1 MSGQCSV
8 IAVARLGLCFVVI
21 LIGVLHSEAVVSG
34 APQEEAQKHNQEA
47 LASDDDDDVKEQRRA
62 EIARTNRELTM
73 IQTAVLDGLKEN
85 GVVPPE
91 NMGLIPSGSFVMGLD
106 ETDLSGLKPAHR
118 VYLDAYWIDR
128 SPVTNDAYR
137 ACVEAKVCRPPTMRQ
152 GGFLNRREYHDNPE
166 FANFPVNY
174 VRYGHATDYCKWAG
188 KRLPTEAEWEK
199 AARGDDGRLYAWGDE
214 IPEGFLETNPIQPVG
229 SRPEGASPYGV
240 MNMGGN
246 MWEWVADSYNGD
258 FYENSPVV
266 NPTGPELH
274 VTKVKRG
281 GDRFILTPWAVI
293 RSPEWTHDSNP
304 NVGFRCAK
312 DLTIP

>member
-1 MSGQCSV
+1 MRACDTFRLCCLLIFLGVFHGADIVWGESSPELQNEQNETV
-8 IAVARLGLCFVVI
+8 VAEDADKIA
-21 LIGVLHSEAVVSG
+21 
-34 APQEEAQKHNQEA
+34 K
-47 LASDDDDDVKEQRRA
+47 RRA
-62 EIARTNRELTM
+62 KIAQTNRDLKM
-73 IQTAVLDGLKEN
+73 IQSALLEDLVKK
-85 GVVPPE
+85 GVTPPE
-91 NMGLIPSGSFVMGLD
+91 HMALIPAGSFTMGLD
-106 ETDLSGLKPAHR
+106 ETDLSGLKPAHL
-118 VYLDAYWIDR
+118 VYLDAYWIDQ
-128 SPVTNDAYR
+128 SPVTNQAYR
-137 ACVEAKVCRPPTMRQ
+137 ACFEEKVCRPPVMRA
-152 GGFLNRREYHDNPE
+152 GGFLNRREYHDSPE

-174 VRYGHATDYCKWAG
+174 VRYGHVTDYCQWAG

-199 AARGDDGRLYAWGDE
+199 AARGDDRRLYAWGDE
-214 IPEGFLETNPIQPVG
+214 IPEGFLETNPLQPVG

-258 FYENSPVV
+258 FYAHSPVV
-266 NPTGPELH
+266 NPIGPEPH

-312 DLTIP
+312 DLTGP

>member
-1 MSGQCSV
+1 MRKSDT
-8 IAVARLGLCFVVI
+8 LCCL
-21 LIGVLHSEAVVSG
+21 LIFLVVLHGANIALGEPNRESQNENNEAV
-34 APQEEAQKHNQEA
+34 EAEA
-47 LASDDDDDVKEQRRA
+47 KAETEDKIAKRRA
-62 EIARTNRELTM
+62 EIAQTNQDLKL
-73 IQTAVLDGLKEN
+73 IQSAVLEDLVKK
-85 GVVPPE
+85 GVTPPE
-91 NMGLIPSGSFVMGLD
+91 HMVLIPAGSFKMGLD

-118 VYLDAYWIDR
+118 VYLEAYWIDQF
-128 SPVTNDAYR
+128 PVTNATYR
-137 ACVEAKVCRPPTMRQ
+137 ACVEAKICRPPMNRP

-174 VRYGHATDYCKWAG
+174 VRHGHATEYCQWAG
-188 KRLPTEAEWEK
+188 KRLLTEAEWEK

-246 MWEWVADSYNGD
+246 MWEWVADSYSGD
-258 FYENSPVV
+258 FYANSPVV
-266 NPTGPELH
+266 NPTGPGARA
-274 VTKVKRG
+274 TKVKRG